1 MTATDELRKM
11 LDERGVEYNTRDGN
25 TVKNTYWSCN
35 GLRWGYTEDVDYSG
49 MTDPMLFLTVGSQL
63 TFTPEQA
70 IATTLGAGTCTI
82 GDYKDPDYGYTHDAM
97 WNDEWFMPSGRCSG
111 CGEYIPVWN
120 YCPNCGRKVEG

>member
-1 MTATDELRKM
+1 MSATDELRRM
-11 LDERGVEYNTRDGN
+11 LDERGVEYETRDGD

-49 MTDPMLFLTVGSQL
+49 RIDPMLFPMVGGQL

-70 IATTLGAGTCTI
+70 IAATLGAGTCRNVDADQGWFGCSECGCI
-82 GDYKDPDYGYTHDAM
+82 CSVDWYG
-97 WNDEWFMPSGRCSG
+97 SGFG
-111 CGEYIPVWN
+111 TPN

>member
-1 MTATDELRKM
+1 MTATDELRRM

-70 IATTLGAGTCTI
+70 IATTLGAGTCKNVSDPPDGFLCSECGW
-82 GDYKDPDYGYTHDAM
+82 GDFA
-97 WNDEWFMPSGRCSG
+97 EPSHLLTGSCYAGLAKGPR
-111 CGEYIPVWN
+111 